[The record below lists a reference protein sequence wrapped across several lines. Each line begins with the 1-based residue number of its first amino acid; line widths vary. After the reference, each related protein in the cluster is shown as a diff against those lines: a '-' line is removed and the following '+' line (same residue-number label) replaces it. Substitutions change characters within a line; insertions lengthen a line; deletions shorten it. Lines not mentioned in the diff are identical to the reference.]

1 MCSHASE
8 EAPEKIHKAWDCC
21 PRETVRF
28 VCRLICRK
36 TVFVCTGTYRKTEG
50 WLNGRSVF
58 ELVKQGTISNLYLGI
73 VNGHQSWC
81 IGPNTEVKD
90 AFLRVHDAA
99 KLPSGVAS
107 TWTETRP
114 SSQVDRNRKAKKG
127 TGVLCVCMC
136 VCVWFRVAH
145 SA

>member
-1 MCSHASE
+1 M
-8 EAPEKIHKAWDCC
+8 
-21 PRETVRF
+21 
-28 VCRLICRK
+28 
-36 TVFVCTGTYRKTEG
+36 CTGTYRKTAG

-58 ELVKQGTISNLYLGI
+58 ELVKQGKISNLYLGI

-99 KLPSGVAS
+99 KLPSGVTS

-127 TGVLCVCMC
+127 KGVLCVCVC
-136 VCVWFRVAH
+136 VCVSDCFRMPYSV
-145 SA
+145 